1 MVDLV
6 SRNDEAIKS
15 LQKPE
20 IHRIELDAPKIEVR
34 EKKIF
39 LERVVIESSDTAKYK
54 MADHERKII
63 KAQCEKLY
71 KK

>member
-15 LQKPE
+15 LSKPE

-39 LERVVIESSDTAKYK
+39 LEKLVIESSDTAKFR
-54 MADHERKII
+54 MADHERQII
-63 KAQCEKLY
+63 KIQLEKKY